1 MYSVNP
7 FAPQDRRWHAEGNR
21 ALNNHYDVIV
31 AGGGSAGIAAAIGA
45 RRTGARTLLIERGPC
60 LGGAAT
66 LRSVVTYCG
75 LHTRGRRQ
83 VVFGVAEEMLAGLR
97 ALDAVTE
104 PTAFNAV
111 AVVFDPEA
119 VKRVADELCERA
131 GVDVLLHSHI
141 CAATREHDRVTAVQ
155 VADHSGFRE
164 FTAGAFVDSSGE
176 ADLAHQAGAEVRYGN
191 DGWVLN
197 GTLGVRFGGIPAH
210 APMTRAALSE
220 AVRAAKESGASDLTG
235 HTGLVAR
242 MPVSNDV
249 ITYLADESYD
259 ARSAADTSRAERS
272 ARRQAQ
278 AYLRVVKSLPGCAD
292 AYIVSTG
299 PEMGT
304 RESRHLTGRAQLTEK
319 DILQP
324 ASATGCGTGDVAG
337 YGTDY
342 VAVGAW
348 PIESHPGP
356 GLPVEWQYI
365 PEPGYYG
372 IPLDILWSRNTPNLF
387 GAGRTVDG
395 DRGAGASLRV
405 MGTAFATGQ
414 AAGVAAAFTADQRG
428 ATAGAVR
435 RELDRQGAYLPD

>member
-1 MYSVNP
+1 
-7 FAPQDRRWHAEGNR
+7 
-21 ALNNHYDVIV
+21 LNSHYDVIV
-31 AGGGSAGIAAAIGA
+31 AGGGSAGIAAAIAA
-45 RRTGARTLLIERGPC
+45 RRSGARTLLIERGPC

-75 LHTRGRRQ
+75 LHTRQRRQ

-104 PTAFNAV
+104 PTDFKAV

-119 VKRVADELCERA
+119 VKRVADELCEQA
-131 GVDVLLHSHI
+131 GVEVLLHSHI
-141 CAATREHDRVTAVQ
+141 CAATRDGDRVTSVQ
-155 VADHSGFRE
+155 VADHSGFRD
-164 FTAGAFVDSSGE
+164 FTAEAFVDATGE
-176 ADLAHQAGAEVRYGN
+176 ADLGHQAGAEVRYGN

-197 GTLGVRFGGIPAH
+197 GTLGVRFGGIPAQV
-210 APMTRAALSE
+210 PLTRKAVSE
-220 AVRAAKESGASDLTG
+220 AVHAAKASGASELTG

-242 MPVSNDV
+242 MPVSHDV

-304 RESRHLTGRAQLTEK
+304 RESRHLTGRTQLTEK
-319 DILQP
+319 DILLP
-324 ASATGCGTGDVAG
+324 NPV
-337 YGTDY
+337 TDC

-356 GLPVEWQYI
+356 GQPVEWQYI
-365 PEPGYYG
+365 PDPGYYG
-372 IPLDILWSRNTPNLF
+372 IPLDVLWSRNTTNLF

-414 AAGVAAAFTADQRG
+414 AAGIAAAFTADGRSVTSEG
-428 ATAGAVR
+428 VR
-435 RELDRQGAYLPD
+435 RELDRQGAHLPD

>member
-1 MYSVNP
+1 MNS
-7 FAPQDRRWHAEGNR
+7 
-21 ALNNHYDVIV
+21 HYDVIV
-31 AGGGSAGIAAAIGA
+31 AGGGSAGIAAAVGA
-45 RRTGARTLLIERGPC
+45 RRAGARTLLVERGPC

-75 LHTRGRRQ
+75 LYTPERRQ

-97 ALDAVTE
+97 ALDALSD
-104 PTAFNAV
+104 PTDFKAV

-119 VKRVADELCERA
+119 VKRVADELCEQA

-141 CAATREHDRVTAVQ
+141 CAATREDGQVTAVR
-155 VADHSGFRE
+155 VADHSGFHE
-164 FTAGAFVDSSGE
+164 FTAAAFVDASGE

-210 APMTRAALSE
+210 VPVTREALSE
-220 AVRAAKESGASDLTG
+220 AVRAAKASGVSELTG
-235 HTGLVAR
+235 HTGLIAR
-242 MPVSNDV
+242 MPVSGDV

-278 AYLRVVKSLPGCAD
+278 AYLRVVKSLPGCGD

-304 RESRHLTGRAQLTEK
+304 RESRHLTGRAQLSEK
-319 DILQP
+319 DVLRP
-324 ASATGCGTGDVAG
+324 APVDGC
-337 YGTDY
+337 

-356 GLPVEWQYI
+356 GLPLEWKYI
-365 PEPGYYG
+365 ADPGYYG
-372 IPLDILWSRNTPNLF
+372 IPLDVLWSRNTSNLF

-414 AAGVAAAFTADQRG
+414 AAGVAAAFTADGRDV
-428 ATAGAVR
+428 TPDVVR
-435 RELDRQGAYLPD
+435 RELDRQGAHLPD

>member
-1 MYSVNP
+1 MNSHYGSDYASHYSN
-7 FAPQDRRWHAEGNR
+7 HHSG
-21 ALNNHYDVIV
+21 HYDVIV
-31 AGGGSAGIAAAIGA
+31 AGGGSAGVAAAIGA
-45 RRTGARTLLIERGPC
+45 RRAGARTLLIERGPC

-66 LRSVVTYCG
+66 LRGVVTYCG
-75 LHTRGRRQ
+75 LHTRERRQ

-97 ALDAVTE
+97 ELGAVSE
-104 PTAFNAV
+104 PTEFKAV

-119 VKRVADELCERA
+119 VKGVADELCEQA
-131 GVDVLLHSHI
+131 GVEVLLHSHI
-141 CAATREHDRVTAVQ
+141 CAATREGDEAGADGPVTAVR
-155 VADHSGFRE
+155 VADHSGFRD
-164 FTAGAFVDSSGE
+164 FTAAAFVDASGE

-191 DGWVLN
+191 DGMVLN
-197 GTLGVRFGGIPAH
+197 GTLAVRFGGIPAH
-210 APMTRAALSE
+210 APLTREALSE
-220 AVRAAKESGASDLTG
+220 AVRAAKESGASELTG
-235 HTGLVAR
+235 HTGLIAR

-278 AYLRVVKSLPGCAD
+278 GYLRVLRSLPGCGG

-299 PEMGT
+299 PELGT
-304 RESRHLTGRAQLTEK
+304 RESRHLTGRTQLTEK

-324 ASATGCGTGDVAG
+324 APVDGC
-337 YGTDY
+337 

-348 PIESHPGP
+348 PVETHPGP

-372 IPLDILWSRNTPNLF
+372 IPLDALWSRNTPNLF
-387 GAGRTVDG
+387 GGGRTVDG

-414 AAGVAAAFTADQRG
+414 AAGVAAAFTADGRG
-428 ATAGAVR
+428 VTPEGVR
-435 RELDRQGAYLPD
+435 RELDRQGAHLPD

>member
-1 MYSVNP
+1 MYSVSHI
-7 FAPQDRRWHAEGNR
+7 APHDRRRYAEGNR
-21 ALNNHYDVIV
+21 ALNSHYDVIV

-45 RRTGARTLLIERGPC
+45 RRAGARTLLIERGPC

-75 LHTRGRRQ
+75 LHTRERRQ

-97 ALDAVTE
+97 ALDAVSE
-104 PTAFNAV
+104 PADFNAV

-119 VKRVADELCERA
+119 VKRVADELCEQA
-131 GVDVLLHSHI
+131 GVEVLLHSHI
-141 CAATREHDRVTAVQ
+141 CAAEREDDRVTTVR
-155 VADHSGFRE
+155 VADHSGFRT
-164 FTAGAFVDSSGE
+164 FTADAFVDASGE

-197 GTLGVRFGGIPAH
+197 GTLGVRFGGIPAQ
-210 APMTRAALSE
+210 ASMTRAALSE

-235 HTGLVAR
+235 HTGLIAR
-242 MPVSNDV
+242 MPVSDDV

-278 AYLRVVKSLPGCAD
+278 AYLRVVKTLPGCAG

-324 ASATGCGTGDVAG
+324 ASVTDCATNCI
-337 YGTDY
+337 
-342 VAVGAW
+342 AVGAW

-365 PEPGYYG
+365 PEPGYYP
-372 IPLDILWSRNTPNLF
+372 IPLDVLWSRNTPNLF
-387 GAGRTVDG
+387 GAGRTIDG

-428 ATAGAVR
+428 GATAEAVR

>member
-1 MYSVNP
+1 MIGDGTP
-7 FAPQDRRWHAEGNR
+7 KGTT
-21 ALNNHYDVIV
+21 ALNSHYDVIV

-45 RRTGARTLLIERGPC
+45 RRAGARTLLIERGPC

-75 LHTRGRRQ
+75 LHTRERRQ

-97 ALDAVTE
+97 VLDAVSE
-104 PTAFNAV
+104 PTDFNAV

-119 VKRVADELCERA
+119 VKRVADELCEQA
-131 GVDVLLHSHI
+131 GVEVLLHSHI
-141 CAATREHDRVTAVQ
+141 CAATREDDRVTTVR
-155 VADHSGFRE
+155 VADHSGFQE
-164 FTAGAFVDSSGE
+164 FTAEAFVDASGE

-197 GTLGVRFGGIPAH
+197 GTLGVRFGGIPAQ
-210 APMTRAALSE
+210 ASMTRAALSE
-220 AVRAAKESGASDLTG
+220 AVRAAKESGVSELTG
-235 HTGLVAR
+235 HTGLIAR

-278 AYLRVVKSLPGCAD
+278 AYLRVVKSLPGCGG

-304 RESRHLTGRAQLTEK
+304 RESRHLTGRVQLTEK

-324 ASATGCGTGDVAG
+324 ASAVDCT
-337 YGTDY
+337 TDCMSDC

-372 IPLDILWSRNTPNLF
+372 IPLDVLWSRNTANLF
-387 GAGRTVDG
+387 GAGRTVDA

-428 ATAGAVR
+428 VTAKAVR
-435 RELDRQGAYLPD
+435 RELDRQGAHLPD

>member
-1 MYSVNP
+1 M
-7 FAPQDRRWHAEGNR
+7 
-21 ALNNHYDVIV
+21 NNHYDVIV

-45 RRTGARTLLIERGPC
+45 RRSGARTLLIERGPC

-75 LHTRGRRQ
+75 LHTRERRQ

-97 ALDAVTE
+97 ALDAVSE
-104 PTAFNAV
+104 PTDFNAV

-119 VKRVADELCERA
+119 VKRVADELCEQA
-131 GVDVLLHSHI
+131 GVEVLLHSHI
-141 CAATREHDRVTAVQ
+141 CAATREDDRVTTVR
-155 VADHSGFRE
+155 VADHSGFQE
-164 FTAGAFVDSSGE
+164 FTAEAFVDASGE

-197 GTLGVRFGGIPAH
+197 GTLGVRFGGIPAQV
-210 APMTRAALSE
+210 PMTRAALSE
-220 AVRAAKESGASDLTG
+220 AVRAAKESGACDLTG
-235 HTGLVAR
+235 HTGLIAR

-259 ARSAADTSRAERS
+259 ARSAADTSRAERG

-278 AYLRVVKSLPGCAD
+278 AYLRVVKSLPGCGD
-292 AYIVSTG
+292 AYIVGTG

-324 ASATGCGTGDVAG
+324 ASVRDFQ
-337 YGTDY
+337 TDH

-414 AAGVAAAFTADQRG
+414 AAGVAAALTAGKRGVTAD
-428 ATAGAVR
+428 AVR
-435 RELDRQGAYLPD
+435 RELDRQGAHLPD